1 MGRMIQFEKGRE
13 KNLSILDKGDKW
25 NKTNKELC

>member
-1 MGRMIQFEKGRE
+1 MERMYNFKKAEK
-13 KNLSILDKGDKW
+13 KKSILDKGDKW